1 MNPPDSQPQPQKKR
15 SYQNS
20 TENQRAMQQERN
32 RQYRKRCKMAAE
44 SLQLEFD
51 NLRQLHMITSTE
63 LQEKQE
69 VLELQREIMNL
80 NEAIRR
86 RESNWQHRLQLL
98 ANQARGTQPLVSPA
112 EQSNPEHQRTTAST
126 STQFAAPETEVPQIS
141 KKLAPNQEPIYV
153 DMATYYPLL
162 RSCELASRRL
172 SSKQHKWRRTR
183 SKLPFP
189 LKCGPSSSLVS
200 PKGNRNPDLGNFSPC
215 FASVPHN

>member
-112 EQSNPEHQRTTAST
+112 EQSNPEHQRTTAS
-126 STQFAAPETEVPQIS
+126 VVI
-141 KKLAPNQEPIYV
+141 LHCL
-153 DMATYYPLL
+153 PLL
-162 RSCELASRRL
+162 ILPPLPQRVCFVPCSLGQSSL
-172 SSKQHKWRRTR
+172 SSSSAPPFAVRLLPRRTNLCR
-183 SKLPFP
+183 HGHLLPPFAVLQNTANKVNMP
-189 LKCGPSSSLVS
+189 GVVSSVS
-200 PKGNRNPDLGNFSPC
+200 WRYQSATP
-215 FASVPHN
+215 

>member
-63 LQEKQE
+63 LQEKQAGLIAGLAREARLQQE

-80 NEAIRR
+80 NEATRR

-112 EQSNPEHQRTTAST
+112 EQSNPEHQRTTAS
-126 STQFAAPETEVPQIS
+126 VVI
-141 KKLAPNQEPIYV
+141 LHCL
-153 DMATYYPLL
+153 PLL
-162 RSCELASRRL
+162 ILPPLPQRVCFVPCSLGQSSL
-172 SSKQHKWRRTR
+172 SSSSAPPFALGAFATKKKKQKTR
-183 SKLPFP
+183 NQFMSTWPLITPFWEFT
-189 LKCGPSSSLVS
+189 
-200 PKGNRNPDLGNFSPC
+200 RI
-215 FASVPHN
+215 FARFLL